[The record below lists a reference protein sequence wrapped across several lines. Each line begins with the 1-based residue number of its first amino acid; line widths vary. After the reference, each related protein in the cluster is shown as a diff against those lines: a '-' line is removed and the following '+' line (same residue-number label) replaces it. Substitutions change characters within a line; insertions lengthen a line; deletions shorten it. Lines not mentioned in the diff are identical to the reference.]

1 MTTPSTPQDPHASE
15 AATNLR
21 AETAALVAAQEK
33 FAAGELTSV
42 GFSDIRKQ
50 HLAAAVY
57 ALAKCFGVSLQQ
69 PLQIDSRGDF
79 SVVVMPKEG
88 LPAGHGAAGHFGD
101 FAAVLNQYQPRT
113 GTVPGSTL
121 CAENGW
127 CYLNHFSAEKMV
139 LEQSAALSD
148 PGK

>member
-1 MTTPSTPQDPHASE
+1 MTNPNTPQDPHTSE
-15 AATNLR
+15 AASSLR
-21 AETAALVAAQEK
+21 AETAALVAAQAK

-50 HLAAAVY
+50 HLAAAIH

-69 PLQIDSRGDF
+69 PLHIDSRGDF
-79 SVVVMPKEG
+79 SVVVMPKDG
-88 LPAGHGAAGHFGD
+88 LPAGHGPVGPFGE
-101 FAAVLNQYQPRT
+101 FAAVLNKYHPRT
-113 GTVPGSTL
+113 GVVPGATL

-148 PGK
+148 TGK